1 MKKHTTEFSKL
12 ILFAI
17 SAVILLVI
25 IFAMVMIAITRDLG
39 PIDWILGGLFSLADV
54 AVGFYFWKARKENE
68 IKLRVAYGK
77 EMTDGIV
84 GTNSDESD
92 IECVG

>member
-1 MKKHTTEFSKL
+1 MKKHTSEFSKI

-17 SAVILLVI
+17 AAVILLVI
-25 IFAMVMIAITRDLG
+25 IFAMVMIAVTRDLS
-39 PIDWILGGLFSLADV
+39 PIDWILGGLFSLASV
-54 AVGFYFWKARKENE
+54 AVGFYYWKARKENE

-84 GTNSDESD
+84 GNNDETD
-92 IECVG
+92 VECVG